1 MTKICSSAY
10 ETSSNLGCETNLMM
24 MRLVVH
30 LADFKESGML
40 QSWGVGKLRA
50 ENTHRF
56 SNSFEEQQRV
66 GSKAPKKSDGDGYYY
81 LDDQNI
87 GKDCKWD
94 CQSQTKDKD
103 KKHKTTIRDSEIGID
118 RVTGFPIVNDGK
130 DTSFKPFRDK
140 EESSPNRDKEEVSIC
155 GNRGIIKRDRKE
167 YEEEPAMATTKRKG
181 LKGESASVLNS
192 RWLFIGLPMKVWVW
206 PTAFGDEDESW
217 HSQGTGYHLRM
228 GMMEEAQR
236 LLCSS
241 KGQRKTL

>member
-1 MTKICSSAY
+1 MGIPGWELRQKPEALKRERKCLAWK
-10 ETSSNLGCETNLMM
+10 
-24 MRLVVH
+24 MRLVVVGLVTIFMAKGLDKH
-30 LADFKESGML
+30 LADFKESGM
-40 QSWGVGKLRA
+40 
-50 ENTHRF
+50 F

-140 EESSPNRDKEEVSIC
+140 EESSPDRDKEEVSIC

-192 RWLFIGLPMKVWVW
+192 RWLVDGF
-206 PTAFGDEDESW
+206 
-217 HSQGTGYHLRM
+217 
-228 GMMEEAQR
+228 
-236 LLCSS
+236 
-241 KGQRKTL
+241 